1 MADKN
6 YIKGIFIKEG
16 KYDLRV
22 SINLETFF
30 ESLEPIQNDKGYA
43 NILIKKRKEEGKF
56 GDTHYCIENDWKPNK
71 EGTANTEIVNSS
83 SEGDEDLP
91 F

>member
-16 KYDLRV
+16 KHDLRV
-22 SINLETFF
+22 SVNLKTFF

-56 GDTHYCIENDWKPNK
+56 GDTHYCIENDWKPSTEAK
-71 EGTANTEIVNSS
+71 ENTDVTNAT
-83 SEGDEDLP
+83 SEGDEHMP

>member
-22 SINLETFF
+22 SINLKTFF

-56 GDTHYCIENDWKPNK
+56 GDTHYCIENDRKPNK
-71 EGTANTEIVNSS
+71 EESETKPEVEDDSS
-83 SEGDEDLP
+83 LP

>member
-16 KYDLRV
+16 KYDLRA
-22 SINLETFF
+22 SINLKTFF

-71 EGTANTEIVNSS
+71 EGTETKPEVEDDSS
-83 SEGDEDLP
+83 LP

>member
-22 SINLETFF
+22 SINLKTFF

-71 EGTANTEIVNSS
+71 EESETKPEVEDDSS
-83 SEGDEDLP
+83 LP